1 MPYERKLSWQ
11 EITGI
16 LARLGMDE
24 VYRAG
29 VHRVYVD
36 NQGRRIPIHLTMQW
50 DVPFDMIARA
60 LSDVGVSRTEVEA
73 ALESLYSDH

>member
-16 LARLGMDE
+16 LARLGMNE
-24 VYRAG
+24 IYSSG
-29 VHRVYVD
+29 VHRVYAD

-50 DVPFDMIARA
+50 DVPFDKIVRA
-60 LSDVGVSRTEVEA
+60 LSDVGISRVEVEA